1 MEQFVIIVR
10 TLTTVSQRDKAGLLD
25 PPLPGMTLLDIIFLS
40 KGYWPFLLLDSV
52 NELNSIKT
60 FPLRESEFFWSVF
73 SCIQTEYGEILCIFF
88 FSIRVFFYRHWRL
101 TGQQGKAGDHLLFH
115 STTSNRSRIF
125 RHLFA
130 TLHVRR
136 LSHIFN
142 RIACIYHTSIRWDL
156 PPYWIIIWLIDD
168 VTLSFFVCLRD
179 DWVLACMVRWLLYN
193 RIVF

>member
-88 FSIRVFFYRHWRL
+88 FFYQGFLLQTL
-101 TGQQGKAGDHLLFH
+101 TTHRATGEGRGPSFIPLYHFQPLTNIQTFICNFACE
-115 STTSNRSRIF
+115 TTITYF
-125 RHLFA
+125 
-130 TLHVRR
+130 
-136 LSHIFN
+136 
-142 RIACIYHTSIRWDL
+142 
-156 PPYWIIIWLIDD
+156 
-168 VTLSFFVCLRD
+168 
-179 DWVLACMVRWLLYN
+179 
-193 RIVF
+193 

>member
-25 PPLPGMTLLDIIFLS
+25 SPLPGMTLLDIIFLS

-88 FSIRVFFYRHWRL
+88 FFLSGFSF
-101 TGQQGKAGDHLLFH
+101 TDTDDSQGSRGRQGTIFSSTLPLPTAHEH
-115 STTSNRSRIF
+115 SD
-125 RHLFA
+125 
-130 TLHVRR
+130 
-136 LSHIFN
+136 
-142 RIACIYHTSIRWDL
+142 IYLQLCMWDDIT
-156 PPYWIIIWLIDD
+156 Y
-168 VTLSFFVCLRD
+168 F
-179 DWVLACMVRWLLYN
+179 
-193 RIVF
+193 

>member
-88 FSIRVFFYRHWRL
+88 FFYQGFLLQTL
-101 TGQQGKAGDHLLFH
+101 TTHRAAGEG
-115 STTSNRSRIF
+115 RG
-125 RHLFA
+125 
-130 TLHVRR
+130 
-136 LSHIFN
+136 
-142 RIACIYHTSIRWDL
+142 
-156 PPYWIIIWLIDD
+156 
-168 VTLSFFVCLRD
+168 LSFIPLYHFQPLTNIQTFICNF
-179 DWVLACMVRWLLYN
+179 ACETTITY
-193 RIVF
+193 F